1 MKTIATTMMAALL
14 AVGAAACG
22 GGVATGPGA
31 KDATGA
37 GKEAKGPAVTEA
49 AANKFKAGLD
59 AIAQHDKA
67 NDWDDASCTST
78 AQLFLGA
85 AKEQGD
91 KPFNEAIYDA
101 GVANQRCKKDAEAK
115 ALFKQVLD
123 KDPKFHRARVQ
134 LALYAYAESGEKN
147 VDAAL
152 AKLKQA
158 VLDAQFQNAE
168 ALVYTAMFQMR
179 RNSQEA
185 DNDGANDLERA
196 RKNLQRALAVDDT
209 YMPAFN
215 ELALYYL
222 EAAKQKAGRQS
233 TRRVAIGAAKK
244 EKKVDTQALDL
255 AELVTTQAIRKNP
268 NYAPIYNTA
277 GMIKVELGNLNTAV
291 QAFNTARKLDPTF
304 FEAQM
309 NFAAVNLQ
317 FRGFEQ
323 AEEAY
328 RAALKMRPN
337 DYDAHLGLAL
347 ALRGETNDANFDKT
361 VPAAAAELE
370 AAKKIAPDR
379 PEAYYND
386 AILTQEYKAKSGAGS
401 NEAKLNEA
409 KALFD
414 QFIKKAGP
422 DAAFADAVKR
432 SRERMSE
439 IDQVIAFNKQ
449 SEADRKAAEAEMK
462 NKEAEAMVKGEGEAG
477 GEAGAKPEDKPAEEK
492 KPEDKPKP

>member
-1 MKTIATTMMAALL
+1 MKTIATTLMAALL

-22 GGVATGPGA
+22 GSAAVGGPGV
-31 KDATGA
+31 KDPG
-37 GKEAKGPAVTEA
+37 GVKDSKGQAVTEA
-49 AANKFKAGLD
+49 AANRFKSALD
-59 AIAQHDKA
+59 AMTQHDKA
-67 NDWDDASCTST
+67 NDWDDAACTST
-78 AQLFLGA
+78 AQLFLAA

-91 KPFNEAIYDA
+91 KTFNEAVYDA
-101 GVANQRCKKDAEAK
+101 GVAYQRCKKDADAK
-115 ALFKQVLD
+115 ALFKQVTD
-123 KDPKFHRARVQ
+123 KDSKFHRARVQ
-134 LALYAYAESGEKN
+134 LALYAFAESGEKD
-147 VDAAL
+147 VDGAL
-152 AKLKQA
+152 REMKQA
-158 VLDAQFQNAE
+158 VADAQYQNVE

-179 RNSQEA
+179 RNSQSA
-185 DNDGANDLERA
+185 DDDGANDFERA

-215 ELALYYL
+215 QLALYYL
-222 EAAKQKAGRQS
+222 EAARQKAGRQS
-233 TRRVAIGAAKK
+233 TRRIAIGAAKK

-255 AELVTTQAIRKNP
+255 AELVTTQAIRKSAT
-268 NYAPIYNTA
+268 YAPIFNTA
-277 GMIKVELGNLNTAV
+277 GMIKVELGNLNSAV

-304 FEAQM
+304 YEAQM

-347 ALRGETNDANFDKT
+347 ALRGGTNDANFDKS
-361 VPAAAAELE
+361 VPAAAAELD

-386 AILTQEYKAKSGAGS
+386 AILTQEYKAKSGAAN

-409 KALFD
+409 KGLFG
-414 QFIKKAGP
+414 QFIQKAASDP
-422 DAAFADAVKR
+422 VFADAVKR
-432 SRERMSE
+432 SKERMAE
-439 IDQVIAFNKQ
+439 IDQIIAFNKQ
-449 SEADRKAAEAEMK
+449 TEAERKAAEADMK
-462 NKEAEAMVKGEGEAG
+462 QKEAEAMVKGEGEAG
-477 GEAGAKPEDKPAEEK
+477 GGEPKPEDKPAGEP